1 MKKIY
6 IDFNKNIYEES
17 FEFKNE
23 IYNNDIKRLAIDN
36 VNSISYSNKEIKI
49 QYGEN
54 TLSVKTEDI
63 ERIEIN

>member
-6 IDFNKNIYEES
+6 IDFIKNICEES

-36 VNSISYSNKEIKI
+36 VKSISYSNKEIKI
-49 QYGEN
+49 QYGKN

>member
-49 QYGEN
+49 KYGKN
-54 TLSVKTEDI
+54 TLSVKTKDI